1 MKKCLLLIIVSLVSA
16 AALHAQGNWPSNFH
30 FSKLPNGLEL
40 LIVEDNSVPLVTVE
54 IAVKNGSYT
63 ESPEFN
69 GLSHLYE
76 HMFFKANKD
85 IPSQEKY
92 LERIQELGISFNGTT
107 GTERV
112 NYFFTLGNK
121 EVKEGLQFLNSA
133 IRYPLFLTEEM
144 KKENPVV
151 DGEFQRAESSPFWPL
166 IDKFNHKMWG
176 NLFSRKN
183 VIGDHDVIL
192 TCTTEKMNVI
202 KDKYYYPN
210 NSILVVAG
218 DIKNDDVI
226 KQVTA
231 IFGDW
236 KPCDFDPFQKW
247 PIPEFT
253 PLTSNPADSLS
264 FVVTGPNAQV
274 PALQIGWHGPDTRN
288 DVKNTIV
295 ADVFSYILTQKNS
308 KFQKNLVDSGYALNT
323 GINYSTQKYTGP
335 ISLFMIPNPAKFA
348 ASFKVLKQQIDQFD
362 APDYFTDEQLATA
375 KIKLANTEKYGTEV
389 TSNYVHTLTF
399 WWASASLNYYFNYID
414 EINKITRADLQ
425 EYVRKYIKG
434 KPNVKGL
441 LLNPTQQK
449 NWNVTDVEALF
460 N

>member
-1 MKKCLLLIIVSLVSA
+1 MKQCIVFLFACLLTGTLQ
-16 AALHAQGNWPSNFH
+16 AQGNWPANIH
-30 FSKLPNGLEL
+30 LSKLPNGLEVL
-40 LIVEDNSVPLVTVE
+40 VVEDNSVPLVTVE
-54 IAVKNGSYT
+54 IAVRNGSYT
-63 ESPEFN
+63 ESPEYN

-107 GTERV
+107 STERV
-112 NYFFTLGNK
+112 NYFFTLGSK
-121 EVKEGLQFLNSA
+121 EVNEGLRFLNSA

-151 DGEFQRAESSPFWPL
+151 DGEFQRGESSPFWPL

-176 NLFSRKN
+176 DLFSRKN
-183 VIGDHDVIL
+183 VIGDHNVIL

-210 NSILVVAG
+210 NSILVIAG
-218 DIKNDDVI
+218 NIKNDDVL
-226 KQVTA
+226 KQVTT

-236 KPCDFDPFQKW
+236 KPSDFDPFQKW
-247 PIPEFT
+247 PIPEFK
-253 PLTSNPADSLS
+253 PLNPADSLS
-264 FVVTGPNAQV
+264 FAVTSPNAQV
-274 PALQIGWHGPDTRN
+274 PALQIGWMGPDTRN
-288 DVKNTIV
+288 DVKNTLV

-308 KFQKNLVDSGYALNT
+308 KFQKNLVDSGYALNA
-323 GINYSTQKYTGP
+323 GVSYQTQAHVGP

-348 ASFKVLKQQIDQFD
+348 ASFKALQAQLNQFD
-362 APDYFTDEQLATA
+362 APDYFTDEQIETA
-375 KIKLANTEKYGTEV
+375 KIKLANGEKYGSEV

-414 EINKITRADLQ
+414 EIGKVTRADLQ

-434 KPNVKGL
+434 KPAVKGL
-441 LLNPTQQK
+441 LLNPSQQK
-449 NWNVTDVEALF
+449 NWNVTDVDALF

>member
-1 MKKCLLLIIVSLVSA
+1 MKRCMLLFTLCLVLTG
-16 AALHAQGNWPSNFH
+16 ALHAQGNWPSNMH
-30 FSKLPNGLEL
+30 FTKLANGLEVL
-40 LIVEDNSVPLVTVE
+40 VVEDNSVPLVTVE
-54 IAVKNGSYT
+54 IAVRNGSYT
-63 ESPEFN
+63 ESPEYN

-121 EVKEGLQFLNSA
+121 EVNEGLQFLNSA

-176 NLFSRKN
+176 SLFSRKN
-183 VIGDHDVIL
+183 VIGDHNVIL

-218 DIKNDDVI
+218 DIKNDAVL
-226 KQVTA
+226 KQVNT

-236 KPCDFDPFQKW
+236 KPSGFDPFQKW
-247 PIPEFT
+247 PIPEFA
-253 PLTSNPADSLS
+253 PLNPADSLS
-264 FVVTGPNAQV
+264 FAVTSPNAQV
-274 PALQIGWHGPDTRN
+274 PALQIGWMGPDTRN

-308 KFQKNLVDSGYALNT
+308 KFQKNLIDSGYALNT
-323 GINYSTQKYTGP
+323 GINYSTQKHVGP
-335 ISLFMIPNPAKFA
+335 ISLFMIPNPAKFNQ
-348 ASFKVLKQQIDQFD
+348 SFKVLKQQIDQFD

-375 KIKLANTEKYGTEV
+375 KIKLANGNKYGTEV

-414 EINKITRADLQ
+414 EINKITRTDLQ
-425 EYVRKYIKG
+425 NYVRLYIKG
-434 KPNVKGL
+434 KPCVKGL
-441 LLNPTQQK
+441 LLNPAQQK
-449 NWNVTDVEALF
+449 TWNVTDVDALF